1 MIELLASMT
10 LSCADAAWII
20 NGIRDTQ
27 LGKAEQAEIVLE
39 VMAATDPNCDLSA
52 ALQAESRR

>member
-1 MIELLASMT
+1 MT